1 MQSIKPEL
9 IVQVEPIEDPY
20 GPSITDE
27 KLDAIIVSKETL
39 NGGLAVNR
47 KREEKGFPLLK
58 VEVVDLLSGGVEGEK
73 LSSSALRKLEAEQA
87 QQSETK
93 TASLEVS

>member
-1 MQSIKPEL
+1 MFT
-9 IVQVEPIEDPY
+9 V
-20 GPSITDE
+20 
-27 KLDAIIVSKETL
+27 KLPFLLCPRLTLAMMLMFSKETL

-47 KREEKGFPLLK
+47 KREEKGLPLLK

-87 QQSETK
+87 EQSEAK
-93 TASLEVS
+93 TASHEAS

>member
-1 MQSIKPEL
+1 
-9 IVQVEPIEDPY
+9 
-20 GPSITDE
+20 
-27 KLDAIIVSKETL
+27 
-39 NGGLAVNR
+39 
-47 KREEKGFPLLK
+47 
-58 VEVVDLLSGGVEGEK
+58 VEGEK